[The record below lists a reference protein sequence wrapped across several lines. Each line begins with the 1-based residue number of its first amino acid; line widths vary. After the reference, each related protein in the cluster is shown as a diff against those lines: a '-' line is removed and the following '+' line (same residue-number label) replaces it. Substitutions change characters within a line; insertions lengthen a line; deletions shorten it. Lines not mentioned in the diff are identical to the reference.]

1 MPFFKEETDLEF
13 LDINNKTQLEE
24 YENFVKACPKGHF
37 CQSVM
42 WAKVKTDWKFEAV
55 IVRDGNG
62 AIVGTMGILVRPVP
76 VFKATMMY
84 SPRGPVCDVHD
95 KEVMKKLFEGAN
107 AIAKKYNAYILK
119 IDPDVKSDDTE
130 FLNICKEIGLTLPQ
144 DSKNFEGIQ
153 PRYVFRLY
161 LEGRDEEQLMAS
173 FHQKTRYNI
182 RVAIKKGVTVKLAD
196 LSEISTFHKIM
207 LETGLRDNFV
217 IRSEE
222 YFKRMFECLGD
233 NARLYMA
240 YLDGEAIAGTI
251 AIHYGNKV
259 WYLYGASSNAH
270 RNVMPN
276 FLLQFEMIK
285 WAVETKADIYD
296 FRGVSGDISED
307 NPLYGLYRFKKG
319 FNGEFTEFTGEMSI
333 IYRPAM
339 NKLLKVAEKCYRRL
353 NKIRFDLKNRGK

>member
-1 MPFFKEETDLEF
+1 MEF
-13 LDINNKTQLEE
+13 LDINNKAQLEE
-24 YENFVKACPKGHF
+24 YESFVKSCPKGHF
-37 CQSVM
+37 SQSVM
-42 WAKVKTDWKFEAV
+42 WSRVKTEWKFEAV
-55 IVRDGNG
+55 IVRGDNG
-62 AIVGTMGILVRPVP
+62 TISGTMGILVRRVP

-95 KEVMKKLFEGAN
+95 RKVMAELFEGAN
-107 AIAKKYNAYILK
+107 TLAKKYNAYILK
-119 IDPDVKSDDTE
+119 IDPDVKSDDSE
-130 FLNICKEIGLTLPQ
+130 FLDICREIGLTLPA

-161 LEGRDEEQLMAS
+161 IDGRNEDELLAS

-182 RVAIKKGVTVKLAD
+182 RVAIKKGVTVRLAD
-196 LSEISTFHKIM
+196 AGEIPAFHKIM

-222 YFKRMFECLGD
+222 YFKRMFDCLGEH
-233 NARLYMA
+233 ARLYMA
-240 YLDGEAIAGTI
+240 YLDGEPIAGTI

-276 FLLQFEMIK
+276 FLLQYEMIK
-285 WAVETKADIYD
+285 WAVETKSDIYD

-333 IYRPAM
+333 IYRPLM
-339 NKLLKVAEKCYRRL
+339 NSMLKVAEKCYRRL
-353 NKIRFDLKNRGK
+353 NKIKFVIKNRGKK